1 MSAKFRPVCGGQ
13 SRRSIRL
20 GSIRK
25 NDSMRDDVITS
36 LLRVLRVGLGLGL
49 GLGLRAIRNKD
60 AITSS
65 RMESFFRIDPPT
77 V

>member
-1 MSAKFRPVCGGQ
+1 MKDPHNLCNHRYP
-13 SRRSIRL
+13 

-25 NDSMRDDVITS
+25 NDSIIARIARRARARA
-36 LLRVLRVGLGLGL
+36 RVRL

-65 RMESFFRIDPPT
+65 RMESFFRIDPDDWQCGG
-77 V
+77 